1 MSSTEEEFDFSA
13 ELAHARNMK
22 PRALGIILTLFG
34 AIGLVASMALA
45 IEKFLKLANP
55 DRVASC
61 SLNIFLDCADAMAS
75 SQGEVLGFPNPLIGV
90 AVFPVVITLGVVVLT
105 GARLPNWVWRT
116 LLVGTTMG
124 LAFVVFLIYTSVH
137 VLTRLCPYCMVVWAA
152 MIPLFW
158 YQLVWAVQE
167 AIVPVG
173 TRAKNI
179 IVKNRHLILPLFYIA
194 VILWIALG
202 MGADIADYLRTA

>member
-1 MSSTEEEFDFSA
+1 MNSTEEEFDFSA
-13 ELAHARNMK
+13 ELADARNMK
-22 PRALGIILTLFG
+22 PRALGIILAVFG
-34 AIGLVASMALA
+34 AVGFAASMALA

-75 SQGEVLGFPNPLIGV
+75 AQGGILGFPNPLIGV

-105 GARLPNWVWRT
+105 GAHLPNWIWRA
-116 LLVGTTMG
+116 LLAGTTLG
-124 LAFVVFLIYTSVH
+124 LGFVIFLIYTSVH
-137 VLTRLCPYCMVVWAA
+137 VLTKLCPYCMVVWAA

-158 YQLVWAVQE
+158 YQLVWAFQE
-167 AIVPVG
+167 GIIPISSK
-173 TRAKNI
+173 AKDV
-179 IVKNRHLILPLFYIA
+179 IVKNRNLFVPLFYIA